1 MENSTEFV
9 SFVLAAYGNIG
20 QLRYLYFTMMILW
33 YISIVFANTTL
44 IVVIC
49 MNRRLHEPMYIFL
62 CSLLVNEICGSTTM
76 YPLLMS
82 QMFSDTHEVS
92 LANCFTQIV
101 FFYTSVSVEYCNLAA
116 MAYDRYVSI
125 CYPLH
130 YNVIMNTGRVCA
142 IILLV
147 WIYSIVNFAFT
158 VYLMVHWRFCGNV
171 IDKIYCDIHSL
182 HTLACSVSAASSIY
196 GLVYAISTAFVPFL
210 FISFSYIKILIIC
223 LKTSKETKQK
233 AISTC
238 TPQIAAL
245 VNFAIGCS
253 FDIAQSRLDVTHV
266 PDKIRILLSVYLLI
280 CQPIFSPV
288 MYGLNLSKIRDACKR
303 FLFYKK

>member
-62 CSLLVNEICGSTTM
+62 CSLLVNEIYGSTTM

-92 LANCFTQIV
+92 LANCFTQIA

-125 CYPLH
+125 CYPLQ

-142 IILLV
+142 IILFV
-147 WIYSIVNFAFT
+147 WIYSIVNFSCI

-171 IDKIYCDIHSL
+171 IDKIYCDIDSL
-182 HTLACSVSAASSIY
+182 HTLACSVSAASSFY
-196 GLVYAISTAFVPFL
+196 GLVYAISNAFVPFL

-266 PDKIRILLSVYLLI
+266 PDKLRILLSVYLLI
-280 CQPIFSPV
+280 CQPILSPV

-303 FLFYKK
+303 FLLYKK